1 MQFAANPREFDRAGL
16 PKYGA
21 DLSDDEC
28 EVELYETM
36 LQDHSNSENMSSRV
50 SFAPSIAGGI
60 PGVPGKFIP
69 SLPDKVIPSTVMPG
83 NVVVIPSKPQVGATP
98 GKPLVKVNQAGVDRM
113 AMIRNDVRETASA
126 RARGDLT
133 GDLGQS
139 GYNRPV
145 GGYKGGSD
153 LFRPL
158 RTTVAYDSD
167 LDMESSDEG
176 SV

>member
-28 EVELYETM
+28 EVEPYETV
-36 LQDHSNSENMSSRV
+36 LQ
-50 SFAPSIAGGI
+50 PSKVTFSPSTAGGI
-60 PGVPGKFIP
+60 PAIPGKFIP
-69 SLPDKVIPSTVMPG
+69 HVL
-83 NVVVIPSKPQVGATP
+83 VIPSKPHVGATP
-98 GKPLVKVNQAGVDRM
+98 VKPNQAGVDRM

-145 GGYKGGSD
+145 GGYTGGSD

-158 RTTVAYDSD
+158 RSTVAYDSD